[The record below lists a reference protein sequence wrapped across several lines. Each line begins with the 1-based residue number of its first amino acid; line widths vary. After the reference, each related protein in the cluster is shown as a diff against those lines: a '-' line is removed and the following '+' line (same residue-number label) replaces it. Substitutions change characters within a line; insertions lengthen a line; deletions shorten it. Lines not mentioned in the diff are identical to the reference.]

1 MTDLEFT
8 GWLEKG
14 GVRAAL
20 IEVDTDT
27 PHYISTVPYT
37 TLPTDTPANLPYLPV
52 VAPSFSFSEKL
63 SLDGGFNISVG
74 SIELY
79 NEDGSLDSWLNE
91 VWVNRAIRVYIGGVS
106 WVRSDFRMIFSG
118 VISEL
123 SASSRTRLS
132 IVLRDKLQRL
142 NTPVTDAVLGGT
154 TSNKDRILPITLGEC
169 HNVSPLLVNPQ
180 EHEYQWHI
188 GEAER
193 LIEVRDNGVP
203 VSTTVTLST
212 GKFKLIASPAGQITA
227 SVQGYSPYANDA
239 ASLIKIAA
247 TTYGTPSERFTL
259 SDIDLDN
266 FNAFTATCP
275 QPLGVFLG
283 DRANVL
289 QVCQELAESVG
300 AQVVMSRG
308 GLLRLVRIDLDSL
321 SSPREIFPKDYE
333 YGSLSISERSEVV
346 SGIRLGYCKNWTIQQ
361 QLESGIP
368 SEHRDLYEQEWL
380 SASSRDSAVA
390 TEYKLYADVPQTDTL
405 LLKEIDAQ
413 AEADR
418 RLNLWKSQRN
428 VYKVNA
434 YANMLTLELGQAVIL
449 YGARFG
455 LDAGKQGM
463 VVGLQSDWVTGRV
476 TVEVLT

>member
-91 VWVNRAIRVYIGGVS
+91 VWVNRAIRVYIGDVS

-188 GEAER
+188 EAE
-193 LIEVRDNGVP
+193 
-203 VSTTVTLST
+203 
-212 GKFKLIASPAGQITA
+212 
-227 SVQGYSPYANDA
+227 
-239 ASLIKIAA
+239 
-247 TTYGTPSERFTL
+247 
-259 SDIDLDN
+259 
-266 FNAFTATCP
+266 
-275 QPLGVFLG
+275 
-283 DRANVL
+283 L
-289 QVCQELAESVG
+289 Q
-300 AQVVMSRG
+300 
-308 GLLRLVRIDLDSL
+308 
-321 SSPREIFPKDYE
+321 
-333 YGSLSISERSEVV
+333 
-346 SGIRLGYCKNWTIQQ
+346 
-361 QLESGIP
+361 
-368 SEHRDLYEQEWL
+368 
-380 SASSRDSAVA
+380 
-390 TEYKLYADVPQTDTL
+390 
-405 LLKEIDAQ
+405 
-413 AEADR
+413 
-418 RLNLWKSQRN
+418 
-428 VYKVNA
+428 
-434 YANMLTLELGQAVIL
+434 
-449 YGARFG
+449 
-455 LDAGKQGM
+455 
-463 VVGLQSDWVTGRV
+463 
-476 TVEVLT
+476 